1 MKSELTLLAYK
12 LIHFNG
18 SYLIVSIVPYKTV
31 KWTILFRTSSS
42 GRRWRP
48 CAGSGRR
55 RAPAPWCPGTRGTRA
70 GAMSAATT
78 LLQLCSQHTHRIAR
92 PGAFS
97 RKFVDSSIQY
107 LLIHCYK
114 GASPQGSIHHQMV
127 SESWNFT
134 GRAQM
139 CALRQKCF

>member
-70 GAMSAATT
+70 RAMSAATT
-78 LLQLCSQHTHRIAR
+78 LLQLCSQHTHRIAL

-97 RKFVDSSIQY
+97 RKFVDSSKISIY
-107 LLIHCYK
+107 LFIVIIYLQSFAITNSKIIYWVGTK
-114 GASPQGSIHHQMV
+114 
-127 SESWNFT
+127 
-134 GRAQM
+134 
-139 CALRQKCF
+139 